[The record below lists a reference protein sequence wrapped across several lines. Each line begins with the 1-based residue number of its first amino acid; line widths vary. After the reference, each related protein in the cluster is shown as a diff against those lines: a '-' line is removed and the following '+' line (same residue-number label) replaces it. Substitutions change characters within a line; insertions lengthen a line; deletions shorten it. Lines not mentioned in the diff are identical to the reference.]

1 MTGYSEFG
9 NYLDNQGESFSI
21 KFDKVEEIIGEKLP
35 SSAYEYPAWWSN
47 SDTHP
52 LMKIVLLKK
61 WKSKNLNLESQEI
74 EFYKTIESEKFFFVA
89 KDFESATKNK
99 EDSQYL
105 HARFKTLKDEIK
117 NNLSENFAN
126 PEIYVG
132 HPYSRGHNDWKDYQW
147 LGFWRIGTRNEA
159 VQFQVGINNED
170 DLSVFNWITAKS
182 IKTKEN
188 VLNEIITNYENF
200 LNLIQKLPNDYKIG
214 LKLEK
219 KKIIEKNISE
229 IDKEFLDKIK
239 EILPKKTSEFYIARR
254 FSKIKAIE
262 YETKIMD
269 ESCSTFE
276 KLVPISEFLGIKNQ
290 EIPESPLLRFV
301 KGEWTTFTNYQP
313 IVIKTLLERGKEKYF
328 SASIKEIEEKIMLL
342 NFDRE
347 DFRIK
352 NAMDAVLP
360 ALKEFVDVNDE
371 TILLKSNVFSQNEIP
386 ECLKICGQEIA
397 RWHFGKILKQDFDV
411 WSILPGSSKENFPYL
426 DEFSKTDSIG
436 IGWNKIRNISSL
448 SESEIKKQFEEKYE
462 DDGGWQGF
470 SDFTKIKQK
479 DIIVLTKGQQEITDF
494 GIVVGDYEFKD
505 VKDPSYAHRKQV
517 VWLKQGPIHPKELP
531 NPSLAGFMTTC
542 SRLVKRK
549 QEMINVLS
557 GRDTIMGNNQY
568 FILRHNVDS
577 PWDDVEGNK
586 YHFGNTVP
594 NQKKLRKAG
603 IGTKTIWFTKQNGEY
618 YFWGYGTVKEIEVV
632 KENEDWNL
640 TYDDY
645 TLFEKQSD
653 SIELDGKFLKHGN
666 SSIQEQIENVE
677 NFNNQHAMVEITK
690 KIYEEITGNTISV
703 DSPKSTIET
712 INKFFNILNKK
723 KQFFFYG
730 PPGTGKTFTAKKI
743 AKEFI
748 KESQTKSFSDEQYN
762 EYVLSMINKIS
773 NENNFKLEKQTD
785 NQIILKNSQ
794 KEIRIYLNYSKSEKQ
809 NPHDCYVGI
818 SQSVIDFLNQTE
830 EENRFVLIINN
841 DVKNFVSIPHQFI
854 KQNVKLSGGENWD
867 SNGNG
872 DHSFHIHVYD
882 DKAQFRTNNNY
893 SENYED
899 CSNLSS
905 NLEILFN
912 SQGKPCNKLEKVTF
926 HQSFSYEEFI
936 EGIRPKTDDKINQVT
951 YPIENGIFKR
961 LSKCA
966 SLHDKENFVLIID
979 EINRGN
985 ISKIFGELITLL
997 ENDKRGDEVTLPYSK
1012 KLFSVPKNLYIIG
1025 TMNTADRSLVH
1036 IDAALKRRFGQ
1047 YELMPDYS
1055 ILDSKIDKIHLGILL
1070 ENINQKIINAG
1081 FRDNQIGHSY
1091 FMNDGNSITTKE
1103 ELQFAFAYD
1112 IVPLLKDNFYDDD
1125 KILRD
1130 ILGDGFIDENR
1141 DTVVEWIEDVDVFMR
1156 IIENAYPEAVE

>member
-1 MTGYSEFG
+1 MSRYDKFG
-9 NYLDNQGESFSI
+9 DYLDSQNESFTISFEKI
-21 KFDKVEEIIGEKLP
+21 EEIIGEKLP
-35 SSAYEYPAWWSN
+35 DSAYSYPAWWSN
-47 SDTHP
+47 NDSHQ
-52 LMKIVLLKK
+52 LMKIILSKN
-61 WKSKNLNLESQEI
+61 WESKNLDLEKQEI
-74 EFYKTIESEKFFFVA
+74 EFLKINKSDMFQFVA

-105 HARFKTLKDEIK
+105 HARFKILRDEIK
-117 NNLSENFAN
+117 NNLSTNFTNSEN
-126 PEIYVG
+126 YVG

-147 LGFWRIGTRNEA
+147 LGFWRTGTREEA
-159 VQFQVGINNED
+159 IQFQVSINNED

-182 IKTKEN
+182 IKTKEHI
-188 VLNEIITNYENF
+188 LNKITARPEEF
-200 LNLIQKLPNDYKIG
+200 LNLIRKLPNNFKIG

-219 KKIIEKNISE
+219 EKIIENDFSE
-229 IDKEFLDKIK
+229 INKEFIDKIK

-254 FSKIKAIE
+254 FSKVEAIE
-262 YETKIMD
+262 YETRVID
-269 ESCSTFE
+269 EICSTFE
-276 KLVPISEFLGIKNQ
+276 QLIPISEFLGIKNQ
-290 EIPESPLLRFV
+290 KISESPLLKFV
-301 KGEWTTFTNYQP
+301 KGEWTTFANYQP
-313 IVIKTLLERGKEKYF
+313 IVIKTLLEKGEENNF
-328 SASIKEIEEKIMLL
+328 STSIKEIEEKIIQL

-347 DFRIK
+347 DFKIK
-352 NAMDAVLP
+352 NAMNAVLP
-360 ALKEFVDVNDE
+360 ALEEFVEIDGE
-371 TILLKSNVFSQNEIP
+371 KILLKSNIFSQNEIP
-386 ECLKICGQEIA
+386 ECLKICGQKIA
-397 RWHFGKILKQDFDV
+397 KWHVDKILKQGFDV
-411 WSILPGSSKENFPYL
+411 WSILPGKSEEKFPYL
-426 DEFSKTDSIG
+426 NEFIKTDSIG
-436 IGWNKIRNISSL
+436 IGWDKIRDISNL
-448 SESEIKKQFEEKYE
+448 SESEIKQQFIEKYE
-462 DDGGWQGF
+462 GDGGWQGF
-470 SDFTKIKQK
+470 LDFTKINQK

-494 GIVVGDYEFKD
+494 GIVVGDYEFND
-505 VKDPSYAHRKQV
+505 VVDPSYAHRKQV
-517 VWLKQGPIHPKELP
+517 VWLNQGPILPEKLPKP
-531 NPSLAGFMTTC
+531 TLAGFMTTC

-549 QEMINVLS
+549 QEMINVLL
-557 GRDTIMGNNQY
+557 GKNIIMGNNQY

-594 NQKKLRKAG
+594 NQKKLRIAG
-603 IGTKTIWFTKQNGEY
+603 TGTKTIWFTKQNGEY
-618 YFWGYGTVKEIEVV
+618 YFWGYGTVNEIEVV

-645 TLFEKQSD
+645 TLFDKQSD

-666 SSIQEQIENVE
+666 ESIKKQIENVE

-690 KIYEEITGNTISV
+690 KIYEEITGEKTTMSQTEQQN
-703 DSPKSTIET
+703 KKYE
-712 INKFFNILNKK
+712 KFFDILNKK

-762 EYVLSMINKIS
+762 EYVLSMISKIS

-794 KEIRIYLNYSKSEKQ
+794 KEIRVYLNYSKSGKQ
-809 NPHDCYVGI
+809 TPHDCYVGI
-818 SQSVIDFLNQTE
+818 SQSVIDFLNQTD
-830 EENRFVLIINN
+830 EENRFILIINN
-841 DVKNFVSIPHQFI
+841 DVKNFVTIPHQFI
-854 KQNVKLSGGENWD
+854 KQNVKLSGGDNWD

-872 DHSFHIHVYD
+872 DHSFHIHVFD
-882 DKAQFRTNNNY
+882 DRSQFRANESHSDNY
-893 SENYED
+893 ID
-899 CSNLSS
+899 CNDFLSNI
-905 NLEILFN
+905 EILFN
-912 SQGKPCNKLEKVTF
+912 CNGKPCNKLEKVTF

-936 EGIRPKTDDKINQVT
+936 EGIRPKTDENINQVT
-951 YPIENGIFKR
+951 YPIEDGIFKK

-966 SLHDKENFVLIID
+966 SLHEKENFVLIID

-1012 KLFSVPKNLYIIG
+1012 KLFSVPENLYIIG

-1047 YELMPDYS
+1047 YELMPNYS
-1055 ILDSKIDKIHLGILL
+1055 LLDSKIEKIHLGILL

-1091 FMNDGNSITTKE
+1091 FMNDGDSITTKK
-1103 ELQFAFAYD
+1103 ELHFAFAYD

-1130 ILGDGFIDENR
+1130 ILGEGFIDENR
-1141 DTVVEWIEDVDVFMR
+1141 DTIVEWIENVDVFMK
-1156 IIENAYPEAVE
+1156 IIESTYPEAVE